1 VSRLGG
7 GSPSV
12 TVEDYAA
19 LLRRRAVSLA
29 GGVLAGLIV
38 AVAYVVVTPPVYR
51 ATAEVLVLPLTT
63 DLQDSPRGRKVNV
76 DDAAQLVVSAEVT
89 EAAAAALGRGSAT
102 LTEAIDVT
110 VPANTSVLQISY
122 FSTDPDEAARTAGAF
137 ATAYLA
143 QRRQEAADVLQAR
156 RAAAEQARTGLVE
169 EINAATGPTRE
180 LLRQR
185 LREVDE
191 ELADAVST
199 AVLAGRV
206 VRDADRPTTPQS
218 PVPLPTLLSG
228 AAAGLLLGLGVGLLR
243 DRTDPRVL
251 DPGRL
256 ATRTGLPVLA
266 DLPRSAR
273 RAHAELAR
281 LTDDVERDPAGRP
294 GLRSWLFLDPAPSA
308 HRPVA
313 DDLAD
318 VLAGRTCRVERL
330 RLPGNPT
337 SDHVGVTDED
347 VARGPVHD
355 GRPTTYQDIR
365 SALSA
370 ARAAGAVVL
379 VDLPPD
385 HALRPDPSRLFDVV
399 AVTVDLGRTRRDE
412 LDRVLSRLRQDLPR
426 TVGLIV
432 RRPPRTASPG
442 DLAFPGGRR

>member
-180 LLRQR
+180 
-185 LREVDE
+185 
-191 ELADAVST
+191 
-199 AVLAGRV
+199 
-206 VRDADRPTTPQS
+206 PT
-218 PVPLPTLLSG
+218 
-228 AAAGLLLGLGVGLLR
+228 
-243 DRTDPRVL
+243 
-251 DPGRL
+251 
-256 ATRTGLPVLA
+256 
-266 DLPRSAR
+266 
-273 RAHAELAR
+273 
-281 LTDDVERDPAGRP
+281 
-294 GLRSWLFLDPAPSA
+294 
-308 HRPVA
+308 
-313 DDLAD
+313 
-318 VLAGRTCRVERL
+318 C
-330 RLPGNPT
+330 
-337 SDHVGVTDED
+337 
-347 VARGPVHD
+347 
-355 GRPTTYQDIR
+355 
-365 SALSA
+365 
-370 ARAAGAVVL
+370 
-379 VDLPPD
+379 
-385 HALRPDPSRLFDVV
+385 
-399 AVTVDLGRTRRDE
+399 
-412 LDRVLSRLRQDLPR
+412 PR
-426 TVGLIV
+426 TMGSDRI
-432 RRPPRTASPG
+432 RRVCSTSWP
-442 DLAFPGGRR
+442 

>member
-29 GGVLAGLIV
+29 GGILAGLIV
-38 AVAYVVVTPPVYR
+38 AIAYVVVTPPMYR

-89 EAAAAALGRGSAT
+89 EAAAAALGRSSAT
-102 LTEAIDVT
+102 LTEAIEVT

-143 QRRQEAADVLQAR
+143 QRRQEAADVLEAR
-156 RAAAEQARTGLVE
+156 RAAAEQERTDLVE
-169 EINAATGPTRE
+169 EITSATGPTGE
-180 LLRQR
+180 LLRR
-185 LREVDE
+185 LREADE
-191 ELADAVST
+191 QLADAVST

-206 VRDADRPTTPQS
+206 VRDADRPTTPQT

-228 AAAGLLLGLGVGLLR
+228 AAAGLLLGLGIGVLR

-256 ATRTGLPVLA
+256 AAQTGLPVLA

-273 RAHAELAR
+273 RARAELAR
-281 LTDDVERDPAGRP
+281 LAGDGERDTGGRP
-294 GLRSWLFLDPAPSA
+294 GPRSWLFLDPAPSG

-313 DDLAD
+313 DDLAEL
-318 VLAGRTCRVERL
+318 LAGRTCRVERL
-330 RLPGNPT
+330 HLAGEPT
-337 SDHVGVTDED
+337 PALVGATGVHRG
-347 VARGPVHD
+347 RGPVHD
-355 GRPTTYQDIR
+355 ERPTTYQDIR

-379 VDLPPD
+379 VDLPSD
-385 HALRPDPSRLFDVV
+385 HAIRPDPSRLFDVV

-412 LDRVLSRLRQDLPR
+412 LDRVLRRLRQDLPR

-432 RRPPRTASPG
+432 RRPARDTSPG
-442 DLAFPGGRR
+442 DLPFAGGRR